1 MTWRT
6 PCTDLKRDPEMWVS
20 EDVTDREEAVQL
32 CRTCP
37 RMLACFAQAE
47 ADKRKG
53 LDVTGVHG
61 GVDFTRSKR
70 QKQADPKMCGFC
82 GAVVLQPSNGRRR
95 SWCSK
100 KHREAAQVER
110 RRKRRA
116 A

>member
-1 MTWRT
+1 
-6 PCTDLKRDPEMWVS
+6 MWVS
-20 EDVTDREEAVQL
+20 EDVTDRERAVAL

-70 QKQADPKMCGFC
+70 QKQAEAKVCGFC
-82 GAVVLQPSNGRRR
+82 GSVVLQPSNGRRR

-100 KHREAAQVER
+100 AHREAAQIAR
-110 RRKRRA
+110 RRKQRA